1 MSAHPAHD
9 PWAKQPAAGNDLVG
23 PDLAGPNLVKTS
35 ADQPA
40 FTTDPEALLSV
51 EDLRVHF
58 HTDNGIVRAVD
69 GVSWSVR
76 PGETLGI
83 VGESGSGKSVSAMA
97 IMGLVPAPPAR
108 FPSGRIMFRGEDLLT
123 ASNARLRT
131 LRGKEVSMIFQ
142 DPLTALNPVF
152 KIGSQIAEVIRVHE
166 SVSRSKAK
174 ERAVELLAE
183 VGIPNPRG
191 RAREY
196 PHQFSGGMR
205 QRAMIA
211 MALALDPALLLA
223 DEPTT
228 ALDVTVQAQIMD
240 LLEELQ
246 EQRGTAIVL
255 ITHDLGLVASHAD
268 RVMVMYAGRVAEYAT
283 TDEIYYQ
290 PRHAYTLGLLSSL
303 ARLDQRRADRLEPI
317 PGSPPSLIR
326 VPPGCPFHPRCAFAT
341 QVCRTVIPA
350 LVEQDLTGHLASCH
364 HSDLVAAKAEG
375 PEVAEAVKAAAER
388 STAEGLPM
396 AALAAAAPPPTP
408 LEPAAD
414 PVPHAAADE
423 ESTS

>member
-1 MSAHPAHD
+1 MGSESGLEPVVHSAAGG
-9 PWAKQPAAGNDLVG
+9 PAAGD
-23 PDLAGPNLVKTS
+23 S
-35 ADQPA
+35 
-40 FTTDPEALLSV
+40 EALLSV

-58 HTDNGIVRAVD
+58 DTDNGVVRAVD

-76 PGETLGI
+76 AGETLGI

-97 IMGLVPAPPAR
+97 VMGLVPSPPAR
-108 FPSGRIMFRGEDLLT
+108 FPSGRIMFHGEDLLT
-123 ASNARLRT
+123 ANDKRLRA

-152 KIGSQIAEVIRVHE
+152 KIGSQIAEVIKVHE
-166 SVSRSKAK
+166 SVSRATASK
-174 ERAVELLAE
+174 RAVDLLGE

-191 RAREY
+191 RANEY

-211 MALALDPALLLA
+211 MALALNPSLLLA

-240 LLEELQ
+240 LLESLQ

-268 RVMVMYAGRVAEYAT
+268 RVMVMYAGRVAEYAET
-283 TDEIYYQ
+283 KEIFYQ

-303 ARLDQRRADRLEPI
+303 TRLDQRRADRLEPI
-317 PGSPPSLIR
+317 PGSPPSLIN
-326 VPPGCPFHPRCAFAT
+326 VPPGCPFHPRCPIAT
-341 QVCRTVIPA
+341 TVCHTVAPP
-350 LVEQDLTGHLASCH
+350 LLEQD
-364 HSDLVAAKAEG
+364 AARPPG
-375 PEVAEAVKAAAER
+375 
-388 STAEGLPM
+388 GLP
-396 AALAAAAPPPTP
+396 PQRSGGRPGFGRR
-408 LEPAAD
+408 
-414 PVPHAAADE
+414 
-423 ESTS
+423 

>member
-1 MSAHPAHD
+1 M
-9 PWAKQPAAGNDLVG
+9 
-23 PDLAGPNLVKTS
+23 
-35 ADQPA
+35 
-40 FTTDPEALLSV
+40 TTPEMLLSV

-58 HTDNGIVRAVD
+58 HTDDGVVRAVD

-97 IMGLVPAPPAR
+97 IMGLVPSPPAR
-108 FPSGRIMFRGEDLLT
+108 FPSGRIMFRDEDLLT
-123 ASNARLRT
+123 SSESRLRK
-131 LRGKEVSMIFQ
+131 LRGKEISMIFQ

-166 SVSRSKAK
+166 KMPRAKAK
-174 ERAVELLAE
+174 ARAVELLGE

-211 MALALDPALLLA
+211 MALALDPVLLLA

-228 ALDVTVQAQIMD
+228 ALDVTVQAQIME
-240 LLEELQ
+240 LLENLRQ
-246 EQRGTAIVL
+246 QRGTAIVL

-268 RVMVMYAGRVAEYAT
+268 RVMVMYAGRVAEYADT
-283 TDEIYYQ
+283 NDIFYR
-290 PRHAYTLGLLSSL
+290 PRHAYTLGLLSSST
-303 ARLDQRRADRLEPI
+303 RLDRRRPERLDPI

-326 VPPGCPFHPRCAFAT
+326 VPPGCPFHPRCSFAT
-341 QVCRTVIPA
+341 DVCKTDIPP
-350 LVEQDLTGHLASCH
+350 LVQQDTESHLAACH
-364 HSDLVAAKAEG
+364 YSDRVDARAAQ
-375 PEVAEAVKAAAER
+375 
-388 STAEGLPM
+388 
-396 AALAAAAPPPTP
+396 LAAAQEG
-408 LEPAAD
+408 L
-414 PVPHAAADE
+414 
-423 ESTS
+423 S

>member
-1 MSAHPAHD
+1 
-9 PWAKQPAAGNDLVG
+9 
-23 PDLAGPNLVKTS
+23 
-35 ADQPA
+35 
-40 FTTDPEALLSV
+40 LLSV

-58 HTDNGIVRAVD
+58 HTDNGVVRAVD
-69 GVSWSVR
+69 GVSWDVR

-97 IMGLVPAPPAR
+97 IMGLVPSPPAR
-108 FPSGRIMFRGEDLLT
+108 FPSGRIMFRGEDLLA
-123 ASNARLRT
+123 ASDARLRA

-152 KIGSQIAEVIRVHE
+152 KVGSQIAEVIRVHE
-166 SVSRSKAK
+166 SMSSSAAK

-191 RAREY
+191 RAKEY

-211 MALALDPALLLA
+211 MALALNPVLLLA

-240 LLEELQ
+240 LLEKLQ
-246 EQRGTAIVL
+246 SERGTAIVL

-268 RVMVMYAGRVAEYAT
+268 RVMVMYAGRVAEYAD
-283 TDEIYYQ
+283 TDDVFYH
-290 PRHAYTLGLLSSL
+290 PRHAYSLGLLSSL

-317 PGSPPSLIR
+317 QGSPPSLIR
-326 VPPGCPFHPRCAFAT
+326 VPPGCPFHPRCKFAT
-341 QVCRTVIPA
+341 KVCRTVVPA
-350 LVEQDLTGHLASCH
+350 LIEQDTPGHLASCH
-364 HSDLVAAKAEG
+364 HSDQ
-375 PEVAEAVKAAAER
+375 VAEAAEGAASQELVEAAER
-388 STAEGLPM
+388 ATREGTPVNPG
-396 AALAAAAPPPTP
+396 AASDAAAVPPS
-408 LEPAAD
+408 
-414 PVPHAAADE
+414 AAAT
-423 ESTS
+423 ESAATDQKGNA

>member
-1 MSAHPAHD
+1 MSAQPAFEAAGDPVAPAHD
-9 PWAKQPAAGNDLVG
+9 LTKAAHHVSPKSDVE
-23 PDLAGPNLVKTS
+23 P
-35 ADQPA
+35 
-40 FTTDPEALLSV
+40 LLSV

-58 HTDNGIVRAVD
+58 YTDNGVVRAVD
-69 GVSWSVR
+69 GVSWDVR

-83 VGESGSGKSVSAMA
+83 VGESGSGKSVSAMT
-97 IMGLVPAPPAR
+97 IMGLVPSPPAR
-108 FPSGRIMFRGEDLLT
+108 FPSGRVMFRGEDLLT
-123 ASNARLRT
+123 ATDSRLRS

-152 KIGSQIAEVIRVHE
+152 KVGSQIAEVIRVHE
-166 SVSRSKAK
+166 SMSRSAAKA
-174 ERAVELLAE
+174 RAVDLLGE

-191 RAREY
+191 RAKEY

-211 MALALDPALLLA
+211 MALALNPALLLA

-228 ALDVTVQAQIMD
+228 ALDVTVQAQIME
-240 LLEELQ
+240 LLETLQ

-268 RVMVMYAGRVAEYAT
+268 RVMVMYAGRVAEYANT
-283 TDEIYYQ
+283 NDIYYH
-290 PRHAYTLGLLSSL
+290 PRHAYSLGLLSSL

-341 QVCRTVIPA
+341 KVCRTVVPA
-350 LVEQDLTGHLASCH
+350 LIEQDVAGHLAACH
-364 HSDLVAAKAEG
+364 HSDEVAKKAEG
-375 PEVAEAVKAAAER
+375 DAAEAVREAAAE
-388 STAEGLPM
+388 AVLEQADQEGNP
-396 AALAAAAPPPTP
+396 
-408 LEPAAD
+408 
-414 PVPHAAADE
+414 
-423 ESTS
+423 

>member
-1 MSAHPAHD
+1 MTAQPVFGGHDDPPA
-9 PWAKQPAAGNDLVG
+9 PV
-23 PDLAGPNLVKTS
+23 PDLTKAAPRPRITED
-35 ADQPA
+35 A
-40 FTTDPEALLSV
+40 ERLLSV

-58 HTDNGIVRAVD
+58 HTDNGVVRAVD

-97 IMGLVPAPPAR
+97 IMGLVPSPPAR
-108 FPSGRIMFRGEDLLT
+108 FPSGKIIFRGEDLLT
-123 ASNARLRT
+123 ASDARLRA

-152 KIGSQIAEVIRVHE
+152 KVGSQIAEVIKVHE
-166 SVSRSKAK
+166 SISRSGAKA
-174 ERAVELLAE
+174 RAVELLGE

-191 RAREY
+191 RAKEY

-211 MALALDPALLLA
+211 MALALNPALLLA

-240 LLEELQ
+240 LLESLQ

-268 RVMVMYAGRVAEYAT
+268 RVLVMYAGRVVEYAD
-283 TDEIYYQ
+283 TDRIYYH
-290 PRHAYTLGLLSSL
+290 PRHAYTFGLLSSL

-326 VPPGCPFHPRCAFAT
+326 VPPGCPFHPRCQFAT
-341 QVCRTVIPA
+341 EVCRTVSPA
-350 LVEQDLTGHLASCH
+350 LVEQDAPGQLAACH
-364 HSDLVAAKAEG
+364 HTDQ
-375 PEVAEAVKAAAER
+375 VAERAEQAAQAARGSAARAEQAAR
-388 STAEGLPM
+388 GSAQRAATDGPPVAGGSSATAGPGGP
-396 AALAAAAPPPTP
+396 APGPKGG
-408 LEPAAD
+408 
-414 PVPHAAADE
+414 
-423 ESTS
+423 S

>member
-1 MSAHPAHD
+1 MSA
-9 PWAKQPAAGNDLVG
+9 QPAWEAAGDPSAGPV
-23 PDLAGPNLVKTS
+23 PDLPPDLTKATHHVSPK
-35 ADQPA
+35 ADVEP
-40 FTTDPEALLSV
+40 LLSV

-58 HTDNGIVRAVD
+58 HTDNGVVRAVD
-69 GVSWSVR
+69 GVSWDVR

-97 IMGLVPAPPAR
+97 IMGLVPSPPAR

-123 ASNARLRT
+123 ASDARLRS

-152 KIGSQIAEVIRVHE
+152 KVGSQIAEVIRVHE
-166 SVSRSKAK
+166 SMSRSAAKA
-174 ERAVELLAE
+174 RAVDLLGE

-191 RAREY
+191 RAKEY

-211 MALALDPALLLA
+211 MALALNPALLLA

-228 ALDVTVQAQIMD
+228 ALDVTVQAQIME
-240 LLEELQ
+240 LLESLQ

-268 RVMVMYAGRVAEYAT
+268 RVMVMYAGRVAEYADT
-283 TDEIYYQ
+283 NGIYYH
-290 PRHAYTLGLLSSL
+290 PRHAYSLGLLSSL
-303 ARLDQRRADRLEPI
+303 ARLDQRRAERLEPI

-326 VPPGCPFHPRCAFAT
+326 VPPGCPFHPRCSF
-341 QVCRTVIPA
+341 
-350 LVEQDLTGHLASCH
+350 EQDISGHLAACH
-364 HSDLVAAKAEG
+364 HSDEVAAKAEG
-375 PEVAEAVKAAAER
+375 VASDAVREAAQR
-388 STAEGLPM
+388 SGTEGTPV
-396 AALAAAAPPPTP
+396 AAAATPPPS
-408 LEPAAD
+408 EPAAD
-414 PVPHAAADE
+414 SPAADPDQE
-423 ESTS
+423 GSS

>member
-1 MSAHPAHD
+1 MSAQPAWEAGETASSPTPDLTKPAHRPHRD
-9 PWAKQPAAGNDLVG
+9 PDAEP
-23 PDLAGPNLVKTS
+23 
-35 ADQPA
+35 
-40 FTTDPEALLSV
+40 LLSV

-58 HTDNGIVRAVD
+58 HTDNGVVRAVD
-69 GVSWSVR
+69 GVSWEVR

-97 IMGLVPAPPAR
+97 IMGLVPSPPAR

-123 ASNARLRT
+123 ASDARLRG

-152 KIGSQIAEVIRVHE
+152 KVGSQIAEVIRVHE
-166 SVSRSKAK
+166 SMSRSAAK
-174 ERAVELLAE
+174 SRAVELLAE

-191 RAREY
+191 RAKEY

-211 MALALDPALLLA
+211 MALALNPALLLA

-228 ALDVTVQAQIMD
+228 ALDVTVQAQIME
-240 LLEELQ
+240 LLEQLQ

-268 RVMVMYAGRVAEYAT
+268 RVMVMYAGRVAEYAE
-283 TDEIYYQ
+283 TDDVYYH
-290 PRHAYTLGLLSSL
+290 PRHAYSLGLLSSL
-303 ARLDQRRADRLEPI
+303 ARLDQRRAERLEPI

-341 QVCRTVIPA
+341 KVCRTVVPA
-350 LVEQDLTGHLASCH
+350 LIEQDSPGHLASCH
-364 HSDLVAAKAEG
+364 HSDKVAEKAEG
-375 PEVAEAVKAAAER
+375 TASAEVREAAER
-388 STAEGLPM
+388 AGLEGTPVSSAAPPAAE
-396 AALAAAAPPPTP
+396 AQAAAADTVGNDQ
-408 LEPAAD
+408 EGNG
-414 PVPHAAADE
+414 
-423 ESTS
+423 